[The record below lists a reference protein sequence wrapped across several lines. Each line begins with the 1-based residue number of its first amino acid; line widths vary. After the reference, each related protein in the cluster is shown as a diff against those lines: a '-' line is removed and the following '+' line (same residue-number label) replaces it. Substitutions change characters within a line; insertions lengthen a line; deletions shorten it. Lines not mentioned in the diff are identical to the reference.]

1 MDGTAGF
8 SSLLMVLQDPNESP
22 HISLEISEALPLKPG
37 VHSLCCYHQSELIKQ
52 MKDTT
57 SNTK

>member
-8 SSLLMVLQDPNESP
+8 CSLLMVLQDPNEI
-22 HISLEISEALPLKPG
+22 ISLEISEALLLKPG